1 MYLIK
6 LILMIHNKQWLVLG
20 KHNLKYLHLILY
32 NRFNATHIPKTDD
45 TLNATSRRYGTKTD
59 PFTHPATIQ
68 NIHQMKQLSDLVLLI
83 QKDTQAQYLE
93 QEIHK

>member
-1 MYLIK
+1 MQHPEDMEQRLIHS
-6 LILMIHNKQWLVLG
+6 L
-20 KHNLKYLHLILY
+20 
-32 NRFNATHIPKTDD
+32 
-45 TLNATSRRYGTKTD
+45 TLQ
-59 PFTHPATIQ
+59 TIQ